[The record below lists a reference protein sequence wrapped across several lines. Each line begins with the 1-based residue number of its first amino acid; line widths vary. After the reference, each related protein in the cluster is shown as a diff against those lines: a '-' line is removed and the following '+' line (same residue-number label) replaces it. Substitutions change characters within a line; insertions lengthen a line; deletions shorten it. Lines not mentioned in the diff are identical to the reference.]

1 MRSLFDFRRTTELI
15 FQRER
20 DREKHG
26 SRDHNTREN
35 IDFAT
40 VEKNRNNQ
48 SIIFFPLRTIL
59 MFVVY
64 IWIDHILTIS
74 RHVVVVHNM
83 TFISMAS
90 LVQ

>member
-40 VEKNRNNQ
+40 VEKKPQQPINL
-48 SIIFFPLRTIL
+48 FFFL
-59 MFVVY
+59 
-64 IWIDHILTIS
+64 
-74 RHVVVVHNM
+74 
-83 TFISMAS
+83 
-90 LVQ
+90 

>member
-48 SIIFFPLRTIL
+48 SIFFFFL
-59 MFVVY
+59 
-64 IWIDHILTIS
+64 
-74 RHVVVVHNM
+74 
-83 TFISMAS
+83 
-90 LVQ
+90 

>member
-48 SIIFFPLRTIL
+48 SIFFFSFENYFNVCRIYL
-59 MFVVY
+59 
-64 IWIDHILTIS
+64 D
-74 RHVVVVHNM
+74 
-83 TFISMAS
+83 
-90 LVQ
+90 

>member
-35 IDFAT
+35 IDLLQSKKTAT
-40 VEKNRNNQ
+40 TNQ
-48 SIIFFPLRTIL
+48 SFFFSFENYFNVCRIYL
-59 MFVVY
+59 
-64 IWIDHILTIS
+64 D
-74 RHVVVVHNM
+74 
-83 TFISMAS
+83 
-90 LVQ
+90 